1 MSALEMIGTFE
12 KNFSGKRIININTKT
27 ERQLRSITEDKGL
40 RGYYKLKKAD
50 LVASLLE
57 QSTEEM
63 PTPPPRSSMSGL
75 HDSAKKTL
83 KGDVES
89 EANKANQEE
98 EDIDLT
104 PHEKERAFKGAF
116 KSFMIP
122 GAPKTG
128 IDSYF
133 DQAKPHIKTLIK
145 NQLKEIGSAK
155 IIMTIWV
162 RWKKPIMPLLEL
174 GTEDA
179 ENAQEINGN
188 TGDNCIKVEMP
199 FNSLMTEFFEGNDI
213 NESMQHMLAHI
224 KTQVENPRMP
234 DSGLMLDKILDLY
247 ISFHR
252 LALA

>member
-1 MSALEMIGTFE
+1 MENMQYGQERLKDIAE
-12 KNFSGKRIININTKT
+12 K
-27 ERQLRSITEDKGL
+27 E
-40 RGYYKLKKAD
+40 A
-50 LVASLLE
+50 
-57 QSTEEM
+57 EEE
-63 PTPPPRSSMSGL
+63 
-75 HDSAKKTL
+75 AK
-83 KGDVES
+83 EWQ
-89 EANKANQEE
+89 QEE

-104 PHEKERAFKGAF
+104 PYEHERALKGAYRTF
-116 KSFMIP
+116 WKP
-122 GAPKTG
+122 VAPKTD

-133 DQAKPHIKTLIK
+133 DQTKPHIKMLIK

-188 TGDNCIKVEMP
+188 TSDNCIKVEMP
-199 FNSLMTEFFEGNDI
+199 FNSLMTGFFEGNDI

-252 LALA
+252 LALAWGSSYTRLPE

>member
-1 MSALEMIGTFE
+1 MENMQYGQERLKDIAE
-12 KNFSGKRIININTKT
+12 K
-27 ERQLRSITEDKGL
+27 E
-40 RGYYKLKKAD
+40 A
-50 LVASLLE
+50 
-57 QSTEEM
+57 EEE
-63 PTPPPRSSMSGL
+63 
-75 HDSAKKTL
+75 AK
-83 KGDVES
+83 EWQ
-89 EANKANQEE
+89 QEE

-104 PHEKERAFKGAF
+104 PYEQERALKGAYRTF
-116 KSFMIP
+116 WKTV
-122 GAPKTG
+122 APKTD

-133 DQAKPHIKTLIK
+133 DQTKPHIKTLIK

-252 LALA
+252 LALARGSSYTRLPE

>member
-1 MSALEMIGTFE
+1 MENMQYGQERLKDIAE
-12 KNFSGKRIININTKT
+12 K
-27 ERQLRSITEDKGL
+27 E
-40 RGYYKLKKAD
+40 A
-50 LVASLLE
+50 
-57 QSTEEM
+57 EEE
-63 PTPPPRSSMSGL
+63 
-75 HDSAKKTL
+75 AK
-83 KGDVES
+83 EWQ
-89 EANKANQEE
+89 QEE

-104 PHEKERAFKGAF
+104 PYEHERTLKGAYRTF
-116 KSFMIP
+116 WEP
-122 GAPKTG
+122 GAPKRD

-252 LALA
+252 LALARGSSYTRLPE

>member
-1 MSALEMIGTFE
+1 MENMQYGQERLKDIAE
-12 KNFSGKRIININTKT
+12 K
-27 ERQLRSITEDKGL
+27 E
-40 RGYYKLKKAD
+40 A
-50 LVASLLE
+50 
-57 QSTEEM
+57 EEE
-63 PTPPPRSSMSGL
+63 
-75 HDSAKKTL
+75 AK
-83 KGDVES
+83 EWQ
-89 EANKANQEE
+89 QEE

-104 PHEKERAFKGAF
+104 PYEHERALKGAYRTF
-116 KSFMIP
+116 WKP
-122 GAPKTG
+122 GAPKRD

-252 LALA
+252 LALAQYN

>member
-1 MSALEMIGTFE
+1 MENMQYGQERLKDIAE
-12 KNFSGKRIININTKT
+12 K
-27 ERQLRSITEDKGL
+27 E
-40 RGYYKLKKAD
+40 A
-50 LVASLLE
+50 
-57 QSTEEM
+57 EEE
-63 PTPPPRSSMSGL
+63 
-75 HDSAKKTL
+75 AK
-83 KGDVES
+83 EWQ
-89 EANKANQEE
+89 QEE

-104 PHEKERAFKGAF
+104 PYEHERTLKGAYRTF
-116 KSFMIP
+116 WKP
-122 GAPKTG
+122 GAPKRD

-252 LALA
+252 LALARGSSYTRLPE

>member
-1 MSALEMIGTFE
+1 MENMQYGQERLKDIAE
-12 KNFSGKRIININTKT
+12 K
-27 ERQLRSITEDKGL
+27 E
-40 RGYYKLKKAD
+40 A
-50 LVASLLE
+50 
-57 QSTEEM
+57 EEE
-63 PTPPPRSSMSGL
+63 
-75 HDSAKKTL
+75 AK
-83 KGDVES
+83 EWQ
-89 EANKANQEE
+89 QEE
-98 EDIDLT
+98 EHIDLT
-104 PHEKERAFKGAF
+104 PYEHERALKGAYRTF
-116 KSFMIP
+116 WKP
-122 GAPKTG
+122 GAPKRD

-252 LALA
+252 LALARGSSYTRLPE

>member
-1 MSALEMIGTFE
+1 MENMQYGQERLKDIAE
-12 KNFSGKRIININTKT
+12 K
-27 ERQLRSITEDKGL
+27 E
-40 RGYYKLKKAD
+40 A
-50 LVASLLE
+50 
-57 QSTEEM
+57 EEE
-63 PTPPPRSSMSGL
+63 
-75 HDSAKKTL
+75 AK
-83 KGDVES
+83 EWQ
-89 EANKANQEE
+89 QEE
-98 EDIDLT
+98 EHIDLT
-104 PHEKERAFKGAF
+104 PYEHERALKGAYRTF
-116 KSFMIP
+116 WKP
-122 GAPKTG
+122 GAPKRD

-188 TGDNCIKVEMP
+188 TGDNCIKVDMP

-252 LALA
+252 LALARGSSYTRLPE

>member
-1 MSALEMIGTFE
+1 M
-12 KNFSGKRIININTKT
+12 
-27 ERQLRSITEDKGL
+27 
-40 RGYYKLKKAD
+40 
-50 LVASLLE
+50 
-57 QSTEEM
+57 
-63 PTPPPRSSMSGL
+63 
-75 HDSAKKTL
+75 
-83 KGDVES
+83 
-89 EANKANQEE
+89 
-98 EDIDLT
+98 
-104 PHEKERAFKGAF
+104 
-116 KSFMIP
+116 
-122 GAPKTG
+122 
-128 IDSYF
+128 
-133 DQAKPHIKTLIK
+133 LIK

-188 TGDNCIKVEMP
+188 TSDNCIKVEMP
-199 FNSLMTEFFEGNDI
+199 FNSLMTGFFEGNDI

-252 LALA
+252 LALARGSSYTRLPE

>member
-1 MSALEMIGTFE
+1 MENMQYGQERLKDIAE
-12 KNFSGKRIININTKT
+12 K
-27 ERQLRSITEDKGL
+27 E
-40 RGYYKLKKAD
+40 A
-50 LVASLLE
+50 
-57 QSTEEM
+57 EEE
-63 PTPPPRSSMSGL
+63 
-75 HDSAKKTL
+75 AK
-83 KGDVES
+83 EWQ
-89 EANKANQEE
+89 QEE
-98 EDIDLT
+98 EHIDLT
-104 PHEKERAFKGAF
+104 PYEHERALKGAYRTF
-116 KSFMIP
+116 WKP
-122 GAPKTG
+122 GASKRD

-252 LALA
+252 LALARGSSYTRLPE

>member
-1 MSALEMIGTFE
+1 MENMQYGQERLKDIAE
-12 KNFSGKRIININTKT
+12 K
-27 ERQLRSITEDKGL
+27 E
-40 RGYYKLKKAD
+40 A
-50 LVASLLE
+50 
-57 QSTEEM
+57 EEE
-63 PTPPPRSSMSGL
+63 
-75 HDSAKKTL
+75 AK
-83 KGDVES
+83 EWQ
-89 EANKANQEE
+89 QEE

-104 PHEKERAFKGAF
+104 PYEQERALKGAYRTF
-116 KSFMIP
+116 WKP
-122 GAPKTG
+122 VAPKTD

-133 DQAKPHIKTLIK
+133 DQTKPHIKTLIK

-188 TGDNCIKVEMP
+188 TSDNCIKVEMP

-252 LALA
+252 LALARGSSYTGLPE